1 MNFKLY
7 LETAWKLT
15 IKYIAPLILMTL
27 VMGVASVITLGF
39 LAPVMMAGYMQA
51 VLLMIRNG
59 REPVIQDVFSQM
71 KLFFPLLGFGIA
83 VFILIMMGLMMFILP
98 GILISLAIS
107 FICLYML
114 PLMTDK
120 QKGIIEALKESF
132 AITTD
137 KEKFSDHLIVAI
149 LITGIYMVGGYTYI
163 GWIFTLPF
171 STVFLML
178 IYEEQVNRMPMQ
190 PMYQAEPPEQNN
202 A

>member
-1 MNFKLY
+1 
-7 LETAWKLT
+7 
-15 IKYIAPLILMTL
+15 
-27 VMGVASVITLGF
+27 
-39 LAPVMMAGYMQA
+39 
-51 VLLMIRNG
+51 MIRNG

>member
-7 LETAWKLT
+7 LETAWKLMLQ
-15 IKYIAPLILMTL
+15 YIVPLILMTL

-59 REPVIQDVFSQM
+59 REPVIQDIFSQM
-71 KLFFPLLGFGIA
+71 RLFFPLLGFGIA

-98 GILISLAIS
+98 GILISLGIS
-107 FICLYML
+107 YICLYML

-149 LITGIYMVGGYTYI
+149 LITGICMVGGYTYI

-178 IYEEQVNRMPMQ
+178 IYEEQVNRMPIQ